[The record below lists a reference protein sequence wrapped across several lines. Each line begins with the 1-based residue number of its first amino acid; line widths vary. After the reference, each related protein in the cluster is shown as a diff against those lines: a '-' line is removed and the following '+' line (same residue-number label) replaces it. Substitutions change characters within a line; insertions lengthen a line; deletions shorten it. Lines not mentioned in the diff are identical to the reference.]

1 MNRKDAEGMPP
12 GKRPDPT
19 QPQTRT
25 PLTKETPGSRR
36 AATIVDLVRRELSAD
51 FSELSH
57 ALTLLKPQ
65 AVCESGGPSTD
76 GEHYFYDPE
85 WVIERARTEGYS
97 CGAIRASMLH
107 VVFHGLLGHFA
118 EHVKYQRRN
127 WVWDVM
133 DLQVHEM
140 MLEIGEGYYTDY
152 TWDDREK
159 LGGIHDYGLYYE
171 ACRSRE
177 IRREMKRRAKYIRLD
192 DHRVWPVDYD
202 RDRPMDG
209 APMSGAGAKARTQV
223 IAMRW
228 EEAREL
234 LLKAGGGMQDLMKN
248 LVSVLITDR
257 KGTGYGTGA
266 GAGQMNCKEIR
277 DPSADYTQRLREFM
291 QVNEQVKE
299 TDSIDPM
306 LYEYGMQLYEDM
318 PLIEPLEVCE
328 DCDLKSIVL
337 AIDTSGSCAGAAG
350 RFLGETNQLFEDIGT
365 VGRIR
370 KLHYL
375 ECDADIQKELV
386 FDSAQSLKQ
395 VECRTMY
402 GWGGTDF
409 RPVFERASEYQRD
422 GEEISLLI
430 YLTDGDGPY
439 PESRPEYPVWF
450 VMPKQD
456 YEVHKRSNGY
466 RELPDWITLLCLNE

>member
-1 MNRKDAEGMPP
+1 MPP

-85 WVIERARTEGYS
+85 WVIERARIEGYS

-192 DHRVWPVDYD
+192 DHRVWPVYYD

-248 LVSVLITDR
+248 LSKMEQIVL
-257 KGTGYGTGA
+257 
-266 GAGQMNCKEIR
+266 
-277 DPSADYTQRLREFM
+277 S
-291 QVNEQVKE
+291 EQVVE
-299 TDSIDPM
+299 HDASAVTSISSHGDSGVCYVRRCKIEI
-306 LYEYGMQLYEDM
+306 LSEDI
-318 PLIEPLEVCE
+318 LRLACQHEVHLLCLLVE
-328 DCDLKSIVL
+328 DCDPHLVITVLK
-337 AIDTSGSCAGAAG
+337 A
-350 RFLGETNQLFEDIGT
+350 FYN
-365 VGRIR
+365 
-370 KLHYL
+370 
-375 ECDADIQKELV
+375 
-386 FDSAQSLKQ
+386 SL
-395 VECRTMY
+395 
-402 GWGGTDF
+402 
-409 RPVFERASEYQRD
+409 
-422 GEEISLLI
+422 
-430 YLTDGDGPY
+430 
-439 PESRPEYPVWF
+439 
-450 VMPKQD
+450 
-456 YEVHKRSNGY
+456 
-466 RELPDWITLLCLNE
+466 